1 MICIIIMSL
10 PLKYWGLFPRTAFHG
25 EANNFWQL
33 YGERVALHEAWGTN
47 DQIMPKG
54 GEFHKNIF

>member
-1 MICIIIMSL
+1 MSL

-33 YGERVALHEAWGTN
+33 YGERVALHVAWGTN